1 MQCRHIRNA
10 IEKER
15 RKTEVKYDTPITN
28 TKRAEDRIQ
37 ENKEKNTSSNGI
49 REKAACLKSGS
60 NVTHMVQAHESKY
73 FIKEEKTNRKTKK
86 VLRFEVNW
94 SSAG

>member
-1 MQCRHIRNA
+1 MQCRHTRNA

-15 RKTEVKYDTPITN
+15 RKIEVKYDTPITN

-49 REKAACLKSGS
+49 REKAACLESAS

-73 FIKEEKTNRKTKK
+73 IIKEKKGKQQRK
-86 VLRFEVNW
+86 F
-94 SSAG
+94 